1 MIVADGVAVDGDDD
15 DYVDNADE
23 LTDDQFA
30 KQPDQIE
37 FVWKLQ

>member
-1 MIVADGVAVDGDDD
+1 MIVADGVAVDGD